1 MESNKTFI
9 KNKTVYLS
17 FTTPSTSTNIFIPF
31 AVDRII
37 FRALA
42 DDGGTDAY
50 AVLSSDLIGWET
62 IGIVFRND
70 NFSNSTAQVNEY
82 HFDSPQN
89 INGRYNFTLKNLNG
103 TLATIAGTESIVFI
117 CEFIRDGTNGKHS
130 H

>member
-9 KNKTVYLS
+9 KNKTVFLS
-17 FTTPSTSTNIFIPF
+17 FTKASTTAEIFIPF

-42 DDGGTDAY
+42 DDATTTKY
-50 AVLSSDLIGWET
+50 AVLNSDLIGWET
-62 IGIVFRND
+62 IGIVYRD
-70 NFSNSTAQVNEY
+70 STFSNSTAQVNEY
-82 HFDSPQN
+82 HYDSPQN
-89 INGRYNFTLKNLNG
+89 INGRYNFTLKDLDG

>member
-9 KNKTVYLS
+9 KNKTVFLS
-17 FTTPSTSTNIFIPF
+17 FTTASTTAEIFVPF
-31 AVDRII
+31 AVDRVL

-42 DDGGTDAY
+42 DDGTTASY

-62 IGIVFRND
+62 IGIVFRD
-70 NFSNSTAQVNEY
+70 ATFSNSTAQVNEY

-103 TLATIAGTESIVFI
+103 TPATIGATESVVFI